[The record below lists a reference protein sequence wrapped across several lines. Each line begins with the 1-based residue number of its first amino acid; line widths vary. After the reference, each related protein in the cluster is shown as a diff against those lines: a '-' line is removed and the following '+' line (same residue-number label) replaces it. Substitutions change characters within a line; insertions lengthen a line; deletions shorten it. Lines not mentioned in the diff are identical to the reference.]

1 MGKVRAEFSEMR
13 HQSHGAVTCTCLCV
27 HVYTIQ
33 GGSREKTRKRGDGEG
48 KEREKGRE
56 RARERDKV
64 MYVKYDVVT
73 HLREDSRKNLD
84 PIPNLTHDAPV
95 GAECHLFVRMHP

>member
-13 HQSHGAVTCTCLCV
+13 HQSQGAVTCTCLCV

-33 GGSREKTRKRGDGEG
+33 GGRGEKTRKRGDGEG

-56 RARERDKV
+56 SARERDKV
-64 MYVKYDVVT
+64 MYVKHRRRDT
-73 HLREDSRKNLD
+73 PARGLKEESRPD
-84 PIPNLTHDAPV
+84 PESDA
-95 GAECHLFVRMHP
+95 